1 MALDIPAAVNYNR
14 THAHS
19 VGWAARR
26 TEVVDFLQREFVPV
40 GPHLPP
46 SDREFAELVALWQEG
61 ENRRAR
67 RQVLRVD
74 GKLGPNSWR
83 ALQSD
88 LARVAAG
95 RTQKHLDIHIS
106 TLNPPRF
113 DYNAALRF
121 ALDLYGSIGIQLR
134 IRTEICPALDAADAT
149 RLSVINGD
157 CRWNQFN
164 TEQDDLYERAGIRAG
179 ASGVRV
185 FFVAGLVELDGGSLK
200 GCAGHAPG
208 KPACV
213 IDSNIATM
221 FTLSHELGHVL
232 LTSSFSPVHHP
243 SNNNIM
249 FRVTDGHTLS
259 RPPVFDA
266 AQTTQIRSNALLR

>member
-1 MALDIPAAVNYNR
+1 MALDIPSAVAYNR

-19 VGWAARR
+19 LGWAARR
-26 TEVVDFLQREFVPV
+26 AEVVDFLQREFVPV

-46 SDREFAELVALWQEG
+46 SDREFAELVAMWQEG
-61 ENRRAR
+61 ENRRASR
-67 RQVLRVD
+67 TVLKVD

-113 DYNAALRF
+113 DYGAAIRF
-121 ALDLYGSIGIQLR
+121 ALDLYGAIGIQLR
-134 IRTEICPALDAADAT
+134 IRTEICPALSEADAT
-149 RLSVINGD
+149 RLAVINGD
-157 CRWNQFN
+157 CHWNQFN
-164 TEQDDLYERAGIRAG
+164 TEQDDLYARAGIRAS
-179 ASGVRV
+179 ASGVRI
-185 FFVAGLVELDGGSLK
+185 FFVGGLVELDGGSLK

-208 KPACV
+208 KPSCV
-213 IDSNIATM
+213 IDSNIATI

-232 LTSSFSPVHHP
+232 LTSSYSPVHHT
-243 SNNNIM
+243 STSNIM
-249 FRVTDGHTLS
+249 YRVTDGHSLS
-259 RPPVFDA
+259 NPPSFDA
-266 AQTTQIRSNALLR
+266 AQITQIRSNALLR

>member
-1 MALDIPAAVNYNR
+1 MPRKDPGPSVKDDETYEALRRDGA
-14 THAHS
+14 S
-19 VGWAARR
+19 KEKAARIANAKANK
-26 TEVVDFLQREFVPV
+26 DMHPSKK
-40 GPHLPP
+40 GGKAPP
-46 SDREFAELVALWQEG
+46 YEEWT
-61 ENRRAR
+61 
-67 RQVLRVD
+67 
-74 GKLGPNSWR
+74 K
-83 ALQSD
+83 
-88 LARVAAG
+88 
-95 RTQKHLDIHIS
+95 
-106 TLNPPRF
+106 
-113 DYNAALRF
+113 
-121 ALDLYGSIGIQLR
+121 
-134 IRTEICPALDAADAT
+134 
-149 RLSVINGD
+149 
-157 CRWNQFN
+157 
-164 TEQDDLYERAGIRAG
+164 DDLYERAGIRAN
-179 ASGVRV
+179 AAGVRV

-266 AQTTQIRSNALLR
+266 AQITQIRSNALLR